1 MQQHAS
7 SSHASSE
14 PQNSD
19 YTILVVEDEP
29 AIRMIAADILRDAG
43 YKVTETAT
51 ATEAMVVL
59 SSQRIDLVF
68 SDVLMPGSIGGL
80 TLAGWIKTNRP
91 KVPVILCSGVT
102 AVSRYLHGREG
113 VTFLAKPFGTNDL
126 LGLVERLLPV
136 DRDR

>member
-7 SSHASSE
+7 PDRASD
-14 PQNSD
+14 PQGNQFK
-19 YTILVVEDEP
+19 ILVVEDEP

-43 YKVTETAT
+43 YSVTETAT

-126 LGLVERLLPV
+126 LGLVERLLG
-136 DRDR
+136 DSAR